1 MLKKRADLLL
11 MERGLCESR
20 SKAQALVMAG
30 QVFSGDS
37 RVEKPG
43 TQLAEDA
50 PLEVRGVDRF
60 VSRGGHKLEGAL
72 EAFGEHLGVAGAVCV
87 DVGASTGGFT
97 DCLLQR
103 GVAKV
108 YAVDVG
114 QGQLAAKLVQDSR
127 VEIRDKTNARF
138 LAAKDFAEA
147 IDLVVVDA
155 SFIGIGKLAGAIAAT
170 LRVGGH
176 LVAMIKPQFEVGRD
190 VARRFKGV
198 IRDPKLR
205 QAAIEGVKAE
215 LEAVG
220 FELLAEADS
229 KLPGPKGN
237 LECFVLARLTSPPR
251 EEPDDTQNT
260 STQMS

>member
-11 MERGLCESR
+11 VERGLVESR

-30 QVFSGDS
+30 QVFSSDA

-50 PLEVRGVDRF
+50 PLEVRGVERF

-72 EAFGEHLGVAGAVCV
+72 ECFAEQLSPQGAVCV

-103 GVAKV
+103 GVVKV

-114 QGQLAAKLVQDSR
+114 QGQLAAKLVQDPR
-127 VEIRDKTNARF
+127 VVIRDKTNARF
-138 LAAKDFAEA
+138 LTAKDFAEA

-155 SFIGIGKLAGAIAAT
+155 SFIGIGKLARAIAAT
-170 LRVGGH
+170 LRPSGH
-176 LVAMIKPQFEVGRD
+176 LVAMVKPQFEVGRD

-198 IRDPKLR
+198 IRDPELR
-205 QAAIEGVKAE
+205 AQAIEGVKAE
-215 LEAVG
+215 LESVG

-237 LECFVLARLTSPPR
+237 LECFVLARLASPPTQA
-251 EEPDDTQNT
+251 EEAQNT
-260 STQMS
+260 NTQTS

>member
-1 MLKKRADLLL
+1 MKKRADLLL
-11 MERGLCESR
+11 VERGLCESR

-30 QVFSGDS
+30 QVFMGDT
-37 RVEKPG
+37 RVDKPG

-50 PLEVRGVDRF
+50 PLTVRGVDRF

-72 EAFGEHLGVAGAVCV
+72 EVFADRLTLAGTTCV

-103 GVAKV
+103 GVSKV

-127 VEIRDKTNARF
+127 VEVRDKTNARF
-138 LAAKDFAEA
+138 LAAKDFAEP

-155 SFIGIGKLAGAIAAT
+155 SFIGIGKLAAALAAT
-170 LRVGGH
+170 LRVEGH

-205 QAAIEGVKAE
+205 AAAIDGVKAQ

-229 KLPGPKGN
+229 TLPGPKGN
-237 LECFVLARLTSPPR
+237 LECFVLAQLTSPPNP
-251 EEPDDTQNT
+251 EPAESQNT
-260 STQMS
+260 NTQMS